1 MKLKGVP
8 NQLISMDMSITVKCN
23 DEGII
28 DLDKTL
34 DNILNNVL
42 IPRLTP
48 SYPVIEETVEDTEE
62 TGEEELKEEKVYAC
76 KTCGEKI
83 QGFGD
88 FMTHC
93 RTHKKEGDS

>member
-1 MKLKGVP
+1 
-8 NQLISMDMSITVKCN
+8 MDMSITVKCD

-48 SYPVIEETVEDTEE
+48 SYPVIEEVIEIIEETKEEVVED
-62 TGEEELKEEKVYAC
+62 KDEKIYTC
-76 KTCGEKI
+76 KTCKEQI

-88 FMTHC
+88 YMTHC
-93 RTHKKEGDS
+93 RAHKKEGEN

>member
-1 MKLKGVP
+1 
-8 NQLISMDMSITVKCN
+8 MDMSITVKCN

-48 SYPVIEETVEDTEE
+48 KYPVIEEV
-62 TGEEELKEEKVYAC
+62 EEEVIEEESEGIKEEKIDTTEKVYTC
-76 KTCGEKI
+76 KTCGEEI
-83 QGFGD
+83 QGMGKYLA
-88 FMTHC
+88 HC

>member
-1 MKLKGVP
+1 
-8 NQLISMDMSITVKCN
+8 MDMSITVKCN

-48 SYPVIEETVEDTEE
+48 SYPVIEEIVEDTEETVEDTEE
-62 TGEEELKEEKVYAC
+62 TKEEELKEEKVYAC